1 MWKHYSLQAVLGP
14 HTESGREPLQAASTG
29 KGSKPPKKP
38 PAHKPPTWATK
49 PTSEEK
55 KKAAE
60 QDSDMENVD
69 DVKPEPEVAVVE
81 EKVASGIA
89 TKVEESKGGDMA
101 GHHPEYGA
109 PPHPDAEI
117 AMIGSK
123 AVWQFINDKGE
134 EVTVVRSACSFA
146 PQGTV
151 VACKVIHLYHHLCT
165 RDMHVYV

>member
-1 MWKHYSLQAVLGP
+1 MLCS

-29 KGSKPPKKP
+29 KGSKAAKKP
-38 PAHKPPTWATK
+38 PANKPPKWATK

-69 DVKPEPEVAVVE
+69 DVKLEPEVAVVE
-81 EKVASGIA
+81 EKAVSGNA
-89 TKVEESKGGDMA
+89 AKVEESKGGDMA
-101 GHHPEYGA
+101 GHHPEYGT

-134 EVTVVRSACSFA
+134 EVTVVRSACAFS
-146 PQGTV
+146 PRGTV
-151 VACKVIHLYHHLCT
+151 IACKIIHLYNHLCT
-165 RDMHVYV
+165 RDMHVHV